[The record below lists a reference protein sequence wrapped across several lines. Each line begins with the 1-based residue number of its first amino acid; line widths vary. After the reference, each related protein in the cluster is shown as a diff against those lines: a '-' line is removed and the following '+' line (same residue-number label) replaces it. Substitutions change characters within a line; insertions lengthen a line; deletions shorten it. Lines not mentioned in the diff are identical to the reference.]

1 VIKSQHI
8 SSSTGDQGLYYRL
21 FVLGAL
27 LILVLVALFLRWN
40 YATSISP
47 FIDEFVTIWAARN
60 IAEGVASPLV
70 WGPGND
76 AILFKGLDALLF
88 FLFGSNLLVARIPS
102 IMISVF
108 TIPVLYF
115 VGKRIFSA
123 PVGLMAAALLTFDLQ
138 AITWGGRARM
148 YPLLQLFVLLSLFFF
163 YEGVVKPETS
173 RAAKYRWLFS
183 LSFMGAIFSHLEAIL
198 LFPAFI
204 MVALLRKGPRGILKE
219 GLFWPFLLSF
229 GGISLALGM
238 WRASQNVPGL
248 IPLWSEGAIS
258 PFLRFS
264 WGLKNWGL
272 FRRFF
277 LEHLPLT
284 LLFLLGLLY
293 LVIWTWRGNRH
304 LGSSPGEEKWGLAVL
319 YIPFLVAGGQIIFL
333 LGPAW
338 GDEPRY
344 LFFLL
349 PIFFLAASQ
358 ILYQAVLLLESLLRR
373 LLPKWGEVGG
383 SQPNSWAMLVVVTL
397 SVAAMAWPYLSR
409 GVRFKQE
416 WGYDLAFGYVGKRWQ
431 EGDVVG
437 TVSPLACLVSLGHC
451 DYFVNQ
457 KPYETYALEREGV
470 LVGSVGGLP
479 VVLTR
484 SGMEEILEAHSRV
497 WFIVDEGRLRTRY
510 NPAFVQLIW
519 DRMDL
524 VANERGALVFL
535 SREEKTPSAHHSLEV
550 NLGDKF
556 ALLGYDLS
564 AGHPKPGEELAL
576 TLYWQGIEYANYFG
590 QDYTVF
596 VHLVDKGGVV
606 WAQSD
611 SPPVKGLFPT
621 SRWRETEIV
630 IPDRR
635 DIRLPDTLP
644 PGRYRLEA
652 GMYLLATGEWL
663 PLLNEKGESVGD
675 SVTLDYTKVLSGEGE
690 FSTPENHLRADLGG
704 QATLLGYDL
713 RSRGVKAGD
722 SLLLTLYWRAQ
733 REMDKDYTVF
743 IHLVDEEGK
752 IWAQED
758 NQPEGGFYPTSFWD
772 EGEIV
777 RDEHELL
784 LAADMPE
791 GEYEL
796 RVGMYILETMER
808 LMVIDSEEKV
818 EGEMILLGTVRVG
831 GHHPGDENGAQP
843 GGQDPR
849 MADAEGTCPVAT
861 HQRSL
866 KSRRATGLLQLV
878 GGDGGVQA
886 G

>member
-1 VIKSQHI
+1 MIRSQHI
-8 SSSTGDQGLYYRL
+8 SPSRGDQGLYHRL
-21 FVLGAL
+21 FILGSL
-27 LILVLVALFLRWN
+27 LILVLVAPFLRWN
-40 YATSISP
+40 YAASISP

-76 AILFKGLDALLF
+76 AILFKGLEALFF

-102 IMISVF
+102 VVISVF

-163 YEGVVKPETS
+163 YEGVVKAETS
-173 RAAKYRWLFS
+173 SAAKYRWLFF
-183 LSFMGAIFSHLEAIL
+183 LSFMAAVFTHLEAIL

-204 MVALLRKGPRGILKE
+204 IVALLRRGPRGIPRG
-219 GLFWPFLLSF
+219 GLFWALFFSL

-238 WRASQNVPGL
+238 WWASQNVPGL
-248 IPLWSEGAIS
+248 IPLWPEATLSS
-258 PFLRFS
+258 FLRFS
-264 WGLKNWGL
+264 WGPTNWGL

-284 LLFLLGLLY
+284 FLFLLGLLY
-293 LVIWTWRGNRH
+293 LVIWTWRGSGD
-304 LGSSPGEEKWGLAVL
+304 LGPSSEEEKWGLASL
-319 YIPFLVAGGQIIFL
+319 YILFLVAAGQIIFL

-338 GDEPRY
+338 GDERRY

-349 PIFFLAASQ
+349 PIFFLAASE
-358 ILYQAVLLLESLLRR
+358 ILYQVVLFLESLLHRFV
-373 LLPKWGEVGG
+373 PKWGEVEG
-383 SQPNSWAMLVVVTL
+383 SSLNSWAMLIVVTL
-397 SVAAMAWPYLSR
+397 SVAAMAWPYLSK
-409 GVRFKQE
+409 GLQFKPE
-416 WGYDLAFGYVGKRWQ
+416 WGYDLAFGYVRERWQ
-431 EGDVVG
+431 AGDVVA
-437 TVSPLACLVSLGHC
+437 TVAPLACWVTLDHC

-470 LVGSVGGLP
+470 LVESVSGLP

-484 SGMEEILEAHSRV
+484 SEMEEIFQEHSRV
-497 WFIVDEGRLRTRY
+497 WLIVDEGRLHTRY

-524 VANERGALVFL
+524 TANERGALVFL
-535 SREEKTPSAHHSLEV
+535 SRAEETPAAHHPLEV

-556 ALLGYDLS
+556 ALLGYNLRAGRPRLS
-564 AGHPKPGEELAL
+564 EELVL
-576 TLYWQGIEYANYFG
+576 TLHWQGIEYANYFG

-596 VHLVDKGGVV
+596 VHLVDKEGVV

-611 SPPVKGLFPT
+611 SPPVKGLLPT

-635 DIRLPDTLP
+635 GIRLPDTLP
-644 PGRYRLEA
+644 SGRYRLEA
-652 GMYLLATGEWL
+652 GMYLLATLERL
-663 PLLNEKGESVGD
+663 PVLNERGESVGN
-675 SVTLDYTKVLSGEGE
+675 SVTLDYIKVLSGEE
-690 FSTPENHLRADLGG
+690 EPSSPENPLKANLGD
-704 QATLLGYDL
+704 QVALLGYDL
-713 RSRGVKAGD
+713 ESTRVKAGD
-722 SLLLTLYWRAQ
+722 SLLLTLYWQAQ
-733 REMDKDYTVF
+733 REMVKDYTVF
-743 IHLVDEEGK
+743 MHLVDGEGK
-752 IWAQED
+752 IWAQDD

-784 LAADMPE
+784 LPADMPE
-791 GEYEL
+791 GEHEL

-808 LMVIDSEEKV
+808 LPVWGQ
-818 EGEMILLGTVRVG
+818 GEAVDWVALGSVRV
-831 GHHPGDENGAQP
+831 E
-843 GGQDPR
+843 R
-849 MADAEGTCPVAT
+849 
-861 HQRSL
+861 
-866 KSRRATGLLQLV
+866 
-878 GGDGGVQA
+878 
-886 G
+886 

>member
-1 VIKSQHI
+1 MISSRHI
-8 SSSTGDQGLYYRL
+8 SPSRGGQGLYYRL
-21 FVLGAL
+21 LILGIL

-47 FIDEFVTIWAARN
+47 FIDEFVTIWAACN

-76 AILFKGLDALLF
+76 AILFKGLDAILF
-88 FLFGSNLLVARIPS
+88 FLFGSSLLVARIPS
-102 IMISVF
+102 IVVSVF

-173 RAAKYRWLFS
+173 RAAKYRWLFF
-183 LSFMGAIFSHLEAIL
+183 LSFIGAIFSHLEAIL

-204 MVALLRKGPRGILKE
+204 MVALLRRGPRGILRG
-219 GLFWPFLLSF
+219 GLFWVFLFSF
-229 GGISLALGM
+229 GGTSLGLGM
-238 WRASQNVPGL
+238 WWASQNVPGL
-248 IPLWSEGAIS
+248 IPLWPEGTVSA
-258 PFLRFS
+258 FLRLS
-264 WGLKNWGL
+264 WGPKNWGL

-293 LVIWTWRGNRH
+293 LVIWAWRGNRP
-304 LGSSPGEEKWGLAVL
+304 LGSPPEEEKRGLAFL
-319 YIPFLVAGGQIIFL
+319 YIPFLVATGQIIFL
-333 LGPAW
+333 LGPGW

-349 PIFFLAASQ
+349 PIFFLAASE
-358 ILYQAVLLLESLLRR
+358 ILYRVVFFLESLLRR
-373 LLPKWGEVGG
+373 LVPKWGELGG
-383 SQPNSWAMLVVVTL
+383 GPLNSWAMLMVVTL
-397 SVAAMAWPYLSR
+397 SVVAMAWPYLSR
-409 GVRFKQE
+409 GVQFKQE
-416 WGYDLAFGYVGKRWQ
+416 WGYDLAFSYVGERWQ
-431 EGDVVG
+431 EGDVVA
-437 TVSPLACLVSLGHC
+437 TVAPLACLVSLGHC
-451 DYFVNQ
+451 DYFANQ

-470 LVGSVGGLP
+470 LVESVSGLP

-484 SGMEEILEAHSRV
+484 NGMEEILGGHSRV

-510 NPAFVQLIW
+510 SPAFVQLMW

-535 SREEKTPSAHHSLEV
+535 SREEKTAWAHRSLEV

-556 ALLGYDLS
+556 ALLGYNLS
-564 AGHPKPGEELAL
+564 AGRPRPSEKLVL

-596 VHLVDKGGVV
+596 VHLVDKEGVV

-652 GMYLLATGEWL
+652 GMYLLATGERL
-663 PLLNEKGESVGD
+663 PVLNEKGESVGG
-675 SVTLDYTKVLSGEGE
+675 SVTLDYIKVPSGEE
-690 FSTPENHLRADLGG
+690 EPSSPENPLKADLGG
-704 QATLLGYDL
+704 QVTLLGHDL
-713 RSRGVKAGD
+713 GSRRVKAGD
-722 SLLLTLYWRAQ
+722 SLLLTLYWQAQ
-733 REMDKDYTVF
+733 REMDEDYIVF
-743 IHLVDEEGK
+743 IHLVDGEGK

-758 NQPEGGFYPTSFWD
+758 NQPEGGFYPTSYWD
-772 EGEIV
+772 EGEMV

-784 LAADMPE
+784 LPADMPE

-808 LMVIDSEEKV
+808 LIVWGQGKAVNWVTLGSVWV
-818 EGEMILLGTVRVG
+818 ER
-831 GHHPGDENGAQP
+831 
-843 GGQDPR
+843 
-849 MADAEGTCPVAT
+849 
-861 HQRSL
+861 
-866 KSRRATGLLQLV
+866 
-878 GGDGGVQA
+878 
-886 G
+886 

>member
-1 VIKSQHI
+1 M
-8 SSSTGDQGLYYRL
+8 
-21 FVLGAL
+21 
-27 LILVLVALFLRWN
+27 LVLAALFLRWN
-40 YATSISP
+40 YATSTSP

-60 IAEGVASPLV
+60 IAEGVTSPLV

-76 AILFKGLDALLF
+76 AILFKGLEALF
-88 FLFGSNLLVARIPS
+88 FSLFGSSLLVARIVS
-102 IMISVF
+102 IAISIF

-115 VGKRIFSA
+115 VGKRIFSP
-123 PVGLMAAALLTFDLQ
+123 PVGLMAAALLAFDLQ

-163 YEGVVKPETS
+163 YEGVVKAESS

-198 LFPAFI
+198 LFLAFI
-204 MVALLRKGPRGILKE
+204 VVALLRRGPRMIVRE
-219 GLFWPFLLSF
+219 GLFWDFLLSF
-229 GGISLALGM
+229 GGVSLALGM
-238 WRASQNVPGL
+238 WWASQNVPGL
-248 IPLWSEGAIS
+248 IPLWPEEAVS

-264 WGLKNWGL
+264 WGLRNWGL

-284 LLFLLGLLY
+284 LLFLVGFLY
-293 LVIWTWRGNRH
+293 LLILALRGSRRP
-304 LGSSPGEEKWGLAVL
+304 GSSFEEEKWGLAFL
-319 YIPFLVAGGQIIFL
+319 YILFLVAAGQIIFL

-349 PIFFLAASQ
+349 PLFFLAASETFH
-358 ILYQAVLLLESLLRR
+358 QAVLFFESLSRR
-373 LLPKWGEVGG
+373 LFPRWGEVGG
-383 SQPNSWAMLVVVTL
+383 SPANSWAMLMAVTL
-397 SVAAMAWPYLSR
+397 SVVVMAWPYLSR
-409 GVRFKQE
+409 GVQFKQE
-416 WGYDLAFGYVGKRWQ
+416 WGYDLAFGYVGERWQ
-431 EGDVVG
+431 EGDVVA
-437 TVSPLACLVSLGHC
+437 TVAPLACWVTLGHC

-470 LVGSVGGLP
+470 LVGAVSGLP

-484 SGMEEILEAHSRV
+484 RGMEEILQRHSRV

-510 NPAFVQLIW
+510 SPAFVQLIW

-535 SREEKTPSAHHSLEV
+535 SPVEQAPSAHRSLEV

-564 AGHPKPGEELAL
+564 AERPRPSEELAL

-596 VHLVDKGGVV
+596 VHLVDKEGVV

-611 SPPVKGLFPT
+611 SPPVEGLFPT

-644 PGRYRLEA
+644 SGRYRLEV
-652 GMYLLATGEWL
+652 GMYLLAPGERL
-663 PLLNEKGESVGD
+663 PVLNEKGEPVGD
-675 SVTLDYTKVLSGEGE
+675 SVTLDYIKLLSDEE
-690 FSTPENHLRADLGG
+690 ETATPENPLKADLGDEV
-704 QATLLGYDL
+704 ALLGYDL
-713 RSRGVKAGD
+713 ESPTVTAGD
-722 SLLLTLYWRAQ
+722 SLLLTLYWQAQ
-733 REMDKDYTVF
+733 REIDNDYTVF
-743 IHLVDEEGK
+743 IHLVDGEGK
-752 IWAQED
+752 IWAQAD
-758 NQPEGGFYPTSFWD
+758 NQPEGGFYSTSFWE
-772 EGEIV
+772 EGEMV
-777 RDEHELL
+777 RDEHELRL
-784 LAADMPE
+784 PADMSE

-796 RVGMYILETMER
+796 RVGMYLLETMER
-808 LMVIDSEEKV
+808 LMVVDSAQEV
-818 EGEMILLGTVRVG
+818 EGDMILVGTVRVSSHLG
-831 GHHPGDENGAQP
+831 P
-843 GGQDPR
+843 
-849 MADAEGTCPVAT
+849 
-861 HQRSL
+861 
-866 KSRRATGLLQLV
+866 
-878 GGDGGVQA
+878 
-886 G
+886 